1 MKQLLIFF
9 FTVMMFSF
17 SSYAQVTTA
26 QINGVIVDLA
36 DTGLFGANIVAEHL
50 PTGSTYGTNT
60 LDNGRYTIPNLRV
73 GGPYKITI
81 SFVGFESQ
89 IMENVFLK
97 VGDKQ
102 KLNFVLKATA
112 TELTGVEIKGTSGG
126 VFQSDRTGASTNIS
140 KNQILSMPTISRS
153 TADLTRLTPSSD
165 GLSFGGRNSQYNNF
179 TLDGS
184 IFNNPFGLDAATPGG
199 QTNAQPVSL
208 DAIDQIQVDIA
219 PYDVTKAGF
228 TGASVNAVT
237 KSGTN
242 EFHGTVFGFYR
253 NQDLTGTKVKG
264 QDVFKADLKHLQA
277 GFSLGGPIIK
287 DKLFFFANAEM
298 VDRSDLGSNYI
309 AKRSGLTGDRVSRVE
324 AADLD
329 LVSQTLKTRFGYD
342 TGAYENYTHDTKNVK
357 ALIKL
362 DWNINDV
369 HTLSATYNF
378 LDASLDKPAH
388 PEAIGRRGPDQTTL
402 QFFNSGYTIN
412 NVLNSGIIELKS
424 NFSNKFSNNLQA
436 GISVFA
442 DSRDPFSSP
451 FPVLNINKNG
461 SRYIVAGHEPFSI
474 NNVLDQKVYQITN
487 NFNIYSGNH
496 TFTIGTSLEKFEF
509 GNSFNL
515 GVNEPFGVNYPGG
528 TFGPGFTSVTDFV
541 NFVNAGSM
549 DAVVQHAEDLNEAGG
564 FPFSYTNVGQWAV
577 YVQDEW
583 AVNDKFTLTYGI
595 RMDKPL
601 YFDTSDQA
609 KAVQDRAFDYDPT
622 ITYYDENG
630 RGLTFDHSN
639 MPSGVPL
646 FSPRVGFNYDVKG
659 DKTQQFRGGTGLFSG
674 RFPFVWIGNQVSS
687 PNWWFYQMTAYNF
700 KFPQV
705 WRTNLGYDHKLEN
718 GWSYSTDVVYT
729 KDINA
734 MMVRNYGL
742 KKPTGTLQGA
752 GGDNRPIYTANDL
765 AYFNHPTQGW
775 STPVNA
781 YVFTNNDK
789 GYTINA
795 SFQLFKTW
803 NNNATASIAYDYLES
818 KDASSIPAEIS
829 SDAYERNP
837 AYGNVNEAVE
847 SNSRFGHNHRIIGSF
862 NKRFDY
868 GNDKYATTIGMFM
881 EYVKGGRYSYTYA
894 GNINN
899 DGSGLNDLI
908 YIPTANQINAM
919 AFTGNSTQ
927 QAAQRAALENFIQQ
941 DDYLNDNR
949 GKYAGKYASVLPWRS
964 NWDMK
969 ILQDFFLNAEKSKS
983 IQFSIDIL
991 NVGNLLNSDWGV
1003 RKNPTNTQPIG
1014 VTVDTAGFPT
1024 YSFDTNLKSTYTN
1037 DFSLFSRWQMQFG
1050 LRYIF

>member
-1 MKQLLIFF
+1 
-9 FTVMMFSF
+9 
-17 SSYAQVTTA
+17 
-26 QINGVIVDLA
+26 
-36 DTGLFGANIVAEHL
+36 
-50 PTGSTYGTNT
+50 
-60 LDNGRYTIPNLRV
+60 
-73 GGPYKITI
+73 
-81 SFVGFESQ
+81 
-89 IMENVFLK
+89 
-97 VGDKQ
+97 
-102 KLNFVLKATA
+102 
-112 TELTGVEIKGTSGG
+112 
-126 VFQSDRTGASTNIS
+126 
-140 KNQILSMPTISRS
+140 MPTISRS

-329 LVSQTLKTRFGYD
+329 LVSQTLKSRFGYD

-564 FPFSYTNVGQWAV
+564 
-577 YVQDEW
+577 
-583 AVNDKFTLTYGI
+583 
-595 RMDKPL
+595 
-601 YFDTSDQA
+601 
-609 KAVQDRAFDYDPT
+609 
-622 ITYYDENG
+622 
-630 RGLTFDHSN
+630 
-639 MPSGVPL
+639 
-646 FSPRVGFNYDVKG
+646 
-659 DKTQQFRGGTGLFSG
+659 
-674 RFPFVWIGNQVSS
+674 
-687 PNWWFYQMTAYNF
+687 
-700 KFPQV
+700 
-705 WRTNLGYDHKLEN
+705 
-718 GWSYSTDVVYT
+718 
-729 KDINA
+729 
-734 MMVRNYGL
+734 
-742 KKPTGTLQGA
+742 
-752 GGDNRPIYTANDL
+752 
-765 AYFNHPTQGW
+765 
-775 STPVNA
+775 
-781 YVFTNNDK
+781 
-789 GYTINA
+789 
-795 SFQLFKTW
+795 
-803 NNNATASIAYDYLES
+803 
-818 KDASSIPAEIS
+818 IS
-829 SDAYERNP
+829 
-837 AYGNVNEAVE
+837 
-847 SNSRFGHNHRIIGSF
+847 
-862 NKRFDY
+862 
-868 GNDKYATTIGMFM
+868 
-881 EYVKGGRYSYTYA
+881 
-894 GNINN
+894 
-899 DGSGLNDLI
+899 
-908 YIPTANQINAM
+908 
-919 AFTGNSTQ
+919 
-927 QAAQRAALENFIQQ
+927 
-941 DDYLNDNR
+941 
-949 GKYAGKYASVLPWRS
+949 
-964 NWDMK
+964 
-969 ILQDFFLNAEKSKS
+969 FFLYQCWAMGR
-983 IQFSIDIL
+983 L
-991 NVGNLLNSDWGV
+991 CT
-1003 RKNPTNTQPIG
+1003 R
-1014 VTVDTAGFPT
+1014 
-1024 YSFDTNLKSTYTN
+1024 
-1037 DFSLFSRWQMQFG
+1037 
-1050 LRYIF
+1050 

>member
-1 MKQLLIFF
+1 MKQQLIFF
-9 FTVMMFSF
+9 FAAIILSL

-26 QINGVIVDLA
+26 QINGVILDDSEA
-36 DTGLFGANIVAEHL
+36 GLFGANVVAEHL
-50 PTGSTYGTNT
+50 PTGSIYGTNT
-60 LDNGRYTIPNLRV
+60 LDNGRYNIPNLRV

-81 SFVGFESQ
+81 SFVGYEPQ
-89 IMENVFLK
+89 TMENVFLN
-97 VGDKQ
+97 VGDKLR
-102 KLNFVLKATA
+102 LNFTLKSAA
-112 TELTGVEIKGTSGG
+112 TELATVEIKGIVNSI
-126 VFQSDRTGASTNIS
+126 FQSDRTGASTNIG
-140 KNQILSMPTISRS
+140 KNQIKTMPTISRS
-153 TADLTRLTPSSD
+153 MKDLTRLTPSAD
-165 GLSFGGRNSQYNNF
+165 ELSFGGRNSQYNNF

-184 IFNNPFGLDAATPGG
+184 IFNNPYGLDAATPGG

-242 EFHGTVFGFYR
+242 EFHGTIFGFYR
-253 NQDLTGTKVKG
+253 NQDLTGGKVKG
-264 QDVFKADLKHLQA
+264 EKVFKGDLKHLQT

-298 VDRSDLGSNYI
+298 EDRSDLGSNFL
-309 AKRSGLTGDRVSRVE
+309 AKRLGLTGDRVSRVE

-329 LVSQTLKTRFGYD
+329 LVSLTLKNKFGYE

-362 DWNINDV
+362 DWNINEI

-378 LDASLDKPAH
+378 LDASLGKPAH
-388 PEAIGRRGPDQTTL
+388 REAIGRRGPDQTTL

-412 NVLNSGIIELKS
+412 NILHSGIVELKS
-424 NFSNKFSNNLQA
+424 NFSNKYSNNLQV
-436 GISVFA
+436 GITKFS
-442 DSRDPFSSP
+442 DSRDPFSTP
-451 FPVLNINKNG
+451 FPVLNINKDG

-474 NNVLDQKVYQITN
+474 NNILDQKVYQATN
-487 NFNIYSGNH
+487 NFNIYAGNH
-496 TFTIGTSLEKFEF
+496 TYTIGTSFEKFQF

-515 GVNEPFGVNYPGG
+515 GVNEPFGVPYPGG
-528 TFGPGFTSVTDFV
+528 TFGPGFTSVADFV

-549 DAVVQHAEDLNEAGG
+549 NAIVQHAKDLNTPAN

-601 YFDTSDQA
+601 YFDTSEQA

-630 RGLTFDHSN
+630 RGLTFDHSH
-639 MPSGVPL
+639 MPSGAPL

-687 PNWWFYQMTAYNF
+687 PNWWFYQMTAYDF

-705 WRTNLGYDHKLEN
+705 WRTNLGYDHKLDH

-742 KKPTGTLQGA
+742 NKPTGTLQGA
-752 GGDNRPIYTANDL
+752 SGDNRVIYNPTTDRANFTGFGFPI
-765 AYFNHPTQGW
+765 
-775 STPVNA
+775 PVDA

-789 GYTINA
+789 GYTFNS

-803 NNNATASIAYDYLES
+803 ENNMTASLAYDFLIS

-829 SDAYERNP
+829 SDAFARNP
-837 AYGNVNEAVE
+837 ALGNVNQAVE
-847 SNSRFGHNHRIIGSF
+847 SFSRFGHNHRIIGSF

-868 GNDKYATTIGMFM
+868 GNGKYATSIGMFM
-881 EYVKGGRYSYTYA
+881 EHVKGGRYSYTYA
-894 GNINN
+894 GDINR
-899 DGSGLNDLI
+899 DGSNLNDLI
-908 YIPTANQINAM
+908 YVPTANQINAM
-919 AFTGNSTQ
+919 AFTGTIAQ
-927 QAAQRAALENFIQQ
+927 QAAQRVALENFIQQ
-941 DDYLNDNR
+941 DDYLNGRR
-949 GKYAGKYASVLPWRS
+949 GGYAGKYATTLPWLA
-964 NWDMK
+964 NHDLK
-969 ILQDFFLNAEKSKS
+969 ILQDFFLNTQKSRS
-983 IQFSIDIL
+983 IQLSIDIL
-991 NVGNLLNSDWGV
+991 NFSNLLNSDWGV

-1014 VTVDTAGFPT
+1014 VTVDNAGYPT

-1037 DFSLFSRWQMQFG
+1037 DFSLLSRWQMQFG

>member
-1 MKQLLIFF
+1 MKKQLIFLF
-9 FTVMMFSF
+9 AALMLSL

-26 QINGVIVDLA
+26 QVQGVILD
-36 DTGLFGANIVAEHL
+36 DSEMGLFGANVVAEHL

-60 LDNGRYTIPNLRV
+60 LDNGRYNIPNLRV

-81 SFVGFESQ
+81 SFVGFETQ
-89 IMENVFLK
+89 TMDNVFLN
-97 VGDKQ
+97 VGDKL
-102 KLNFVLKATA
+102 KLNFTLKGAATELATIEIKATA
-112 TELTGVEIKGTSGG
+112 GG
-126 VFQSDRTGASTNIS
+126 IFQSDRTGASTNIS
-140 KNQILSMPTISRS
+140 KNQIKTMPTISRS

-165 GLSFGGRNSQYNNF
+165 GHSFGGRNNQMNNF

-184 IFNNPFGLDAATPGG
+184 IFNNPYGLDAATPGG

-253 NQDLTGTKVKG
+253 NQDLTGGKVKG
-264 QDVFKADLKHLQA
+264 ENVFKGDLKHLQA

-298 VDRSDLGSNYI
+298 EDRSDLGSNFL

-329 LVSQTLKTRFGYD
+329 LVSQTLKNRFGYE
-342 TGAYENYTHDTKNVK
+342 TGAYENYIHDTKNVK
-357 ALIKL
+357 ALVKL
-362 DWNINDV
+362 DWNINDI

-378 LDASLDKPAH
+378 LDASLGKPAH

-412 NVLNSGIIELKS
+412 NVLHSGIVELKS

-436 GISVFA
+436 GITKFS
-442 DSRDPFSSP
+442 DSRDPFSTP
-451 FPVLNINKNG
+451 FPVLNINKDG

-474 NNVLDQKVYQITN
+474 HNVLDQKVYQVTD

-496 TFTIGTSLEKFEF
+496 TYTIGTSFEKFEF

-515 GVNEPFGVNYPGG
+515 GVNEPYGVPYAGG
-528 TFGPGFTSVTDFV
+528 TFGPGFASVTDFV
-541 NFVNAGSM
+541 NFVNSGGM
-549 DAVVQHAEDLNEAGG
+549 DPIVQHAKDVNAAGG
-564 FPFSYTNVGQWAV
+564 FPFSYTNVGQWAL
-577 YVQDEW
+577 YIQDEW

-630 RGLTFDHSN
+630 RGLTFDHSH
-639 MPSGVPL
+639 MPSGTPL

-687 PNWWFYQMTAYNF
+687 PNWWFYQMTAYDF

-705 WRTNLGYDHKLEN
+705 WRTNLGYDRKLNN
-718 GWSYSTDVVYT
+718 GWSSSVDVVYT

-742 KKPTGTLQGA
+742 NTPTGTLQGA
-752 GGDNRPIYTANDL
+752 GGDNRVIYNPATDRANFTGFGFPI
-765 AYFNHPTQGW
+765 
-775 STPVNA
+775 PVDA
-781 YVFTNNDK
+781 YVFTNDDK
-789 GYTINA
+789 GYTFNT
-795 SFQLFKTW
+795 SFQVFKTW
-803 NNNATASIAYDYLES
+803 NNNATASLAYDYLVS

-829 SDAYERNP
+829 SDAFARNP
-837 AYGNVNEAVE
+837 AIGNVNQAVE
-847 SNSRFGHNHRIIGSF
+847 SHSRFGHNHRFVGSF

-868 GNDKYATTIGMFM
+868 GNGKYATSVGMFM

-894 GNINN
+894 GDINN
-899 DGSGLNDLI
+899 DGSNLNDLI
-908 YIPTANQINAM
+908 FIPTANQINAM
-919 AFTGNSTQ
+919 VFTGTQ
-927 QAAQRAALENFIQQ
+927 TEQSAQRVALENFIKQ
-941 DDYLNDNR
+941 DDYLSSRR
-949 GKYAGKYASVLPWRS
+949 GDYAGKYATTLPWRS

-969 ILQDFFLNAEKSKS
+969 ILQDFFLNTQKSKS
-983 IQFSIDIL
+983 IQLSIDIL
-991 NVGNLLNSDWGV
+991 NVGNFINSDWGV

-1014 VTVDTAGFPT
+1014 VTVDSSGYPT

-1037 DFSLFSRWQMQFG
+1037 DFSLLSRWQMQFG

>member
-1 MKQLLIFF
+1 MKQKLIYFI
-9 FTVMMFSF
+9 VMLMISIG
-17 SSYAQVTTA
+17 SYAQVTTA
-26 QINGVIVDLA
+26 QINGVIVDDA
-36 DTGLFGANIVAEHL
+36 ENGLFGANITATHV
-50 PTGSTYGTNT
+50 PTSSVYGTNT
-60 LDNGRYTIPNLRV
+60 LDNGRFNLPNLRI
-73 GGPYKITI
+73 GGPYTITV
-81 SFVGFESQ
+81 SYVGFESQ
-89 IMENVFLK
+89 TMENVYLK
-97 VGDKQ
+97 VGDKL
-102 KLNFVLKATA
+102 KLNFSLKEASTQLAAVEITATA
-112 TELTGVEIKGTSGG
+112 GG
-126 VFQSDRTGASTNIS
+126 LFQSDRTGASTNIS
-140 KNQILSMPTISRS
+140 KKQISTMPTISRS

-165 GLSFGGRNSQYNNF
+165 GQSFGGRNNQMNNF

-253 NQDLTGTKVKG
+253 NQDLTGNKVKG
-264 QDVFKADLKHLQA
+264 EDVFRADLKHLQA
-277 GFSLGGPIIK
+277 GFSIGGPIIK

-298 VDRSDLGSNYI
+298 EDRSDLGSNFI
-309 AKRSGLTGDRVSRVE
+309 AKRAGVSGDRVSRVE

-329 LVSQTLKTRFGYD
+329 LVSQTLKSRFNYE
-342 TGAYENYTHDTKNVK
+342 TGPYENYLHDQENIK
-357 ALIKL
+357 AIVKL

-378 LDASLDKPAH
+378 LDASLGKPAH

-424 NFSNKFSNNLQA
+424 NFSNKYSNNLQA
-436 GISVFA
+436 GITVFA
-442 DSRDPFSSP
+442 DSRDPFSEP
-451 FPVLNINKNG
+451 FPVLNINKDG

-474 NNVLDQKVYQITN
+474 HNVLDQKVYQVTN

-496 TFTIGTSLEKFEF
+496 TYTIGTSFEKFEF

-528 TFGPGFTSVTDFV
+528 TFGPGFNSVADFV
-541 NFVNAGSM
+541 SFVNSGAM
-549 DAVVQHAEDLNEAGG
+549 DPVVAHAKNLATDPAN

-583 AVNDKFTLTYGI
+583 AVNDKFTLTYGL
-595 RMDKPL
+595 RLDKPL
-601 YFDTSDQA
+601 YFDTAEQA
-609 KAVQDRAFDYDPT
+609 KIVQDRSFDYDPT

-630 RGLTFDHSN
+630 KGLTFDHAHL
-639 MPSGVPL
+639 PSETPL
-646 FSPRVGFNYDVKG
+646 FSPRIGFNYDMKG
-659 DKTQQFRGGTGLFSG
+659 DKTEQLRGGSGLFSG

-705 WRTNLGYDHKLEN
+705 WRTNLGYDRKFDN
-718 GWSYSTDVVYT
+718 GWSTSFDAVYT

-742 KKPTGTLQGA
+742 NKPTATLQGA
-752 GGDNRPIYTANDL
+752 VDNRPVYSVATDRAL
-765 AYFNHPTQGW
+765 VFG
-775 STPVNA
+775 SVPVDA
-781 YVFTNNDK
+781 FVFTNNDK
-789 GYTINA
+789 GYSFNT
-795 SFQLFKTW
+795 SFQVFKTW
-803 NNNATASIAYDYLES
+803 NNNASASIAYDYLVS

-829 SDAYERNP
+829 SDAFARNP
-837 AYGNVNEAVE
+837 AFGNVNQAVE
-847 SNSRFGHNHRIIGSF
+847 SHSRFGHNHRFVGSF

-868 GNDKYATTIGMFM
+868 GSGKYATSIGMFM
-881 EYVKGGRYSYTYA
+881 EYVKGGRYSYTYS
-894 GNINN
+894 GDVNG
-899 DGSGLNDLI
+899 DGSGQNDLI
-908 YIPTANQINAM
+908 HIPTANQINAM
-919 AFTGNSTQ
+919 VFSGTQ
-927 QAAQRAALENFIQQ
+927 AEQNAQRQALEAFIQQ
-941 DDYLNDNR
+941 DDYLR
-949 GKYAGKYASVLPWRS
+949 GRRGGYAEKYATTLPWYS

-969 ILQDFFLNAEKSKS
+969 ILQDFFLNSNQSKS
-983 IQFSIDIL
+983 IQLSLDIL

-1003 RKNPTNTQPIG
+1003 RQNPTTTQPIG
-1014 VTVDTAGFPT
+1014 VSVDNAGYPT

-1037 DFSLFSRWQMQFG
+1037 DFSLLSRWQMQFG
-1050 LRYIF
+1050 VRYIF